1 MKKVATLRG
10 QWSIVLHTSP
20 VIMQH
25 ICPGIIGSDSL
36 RTLRQFSMMIF
47 LLNRSMR
54 NGVRKWKQNIVQP
67 SGSVW
72 TTERCLA
79 ACCKWSAWWWMMHP
93 LVERTLY
100 DNGPVQ
106 AVTLPSN
113 QGGDWPWTKFVTIT
127 GLSIANRREWA
138 WESWWLFC
146 FFWLQRTTWVTSRHN
161 WSSKEWGHLFI
172 SIFAGDLPVAEWGIR
187 IVSRLVWCH
196 QLRMSL

>member
-146 FFWLQRTTWVTSRHN
+146 FFDCNVQLESHHVTIGQAKNEAICSSASLQ
-161 WSSKEWGHLFI
+161 
-172 SIFAGDLPVAEWGIR
+172 GIY
-187 IVSRLVWCH
+187 
-196 QLRMSL
+196 QLQSEA